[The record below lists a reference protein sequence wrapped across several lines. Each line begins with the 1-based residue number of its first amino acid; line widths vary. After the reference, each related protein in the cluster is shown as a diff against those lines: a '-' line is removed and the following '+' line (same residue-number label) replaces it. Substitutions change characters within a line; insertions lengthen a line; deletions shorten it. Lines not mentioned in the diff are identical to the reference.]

1 MMGAASRE
9 SSQVLCMA
17 IVFLPNAFAQ
27 FRQNDEVHN
36 DGCSEQR
43 IFTSVVHGDCILTTH
58 EDRRCVLVHGTLA
71 VTYVRDVLDHNHVV
85 GVFTFLVQYLV
96 RVNHVVHHVG
106 LTDLLG
112 TELLL
117 LVQIFTIIVSKM
129 IPAYNRLR
137 LQTCGHE
144 KVNQHTLDL
153 GLTRLEIVTTDKHSL
168 FGRHG
173 LHGRDEGVLWG
184 PVDVGTSLRDG
195 GHSKDRGR
203 GNFKVAIA
211 DSVHKIVGR
220 VVDAGKD
227 VTEPFRVGGP

>member
-43 IFTSVVHGDCILTTH
+43 IFTSVVHGDRVLATH
-58 EDRRCVLVHGTLA
+58 EDRRSVFVHRTFA
-71 VTYVRDVLDHNHVV
+71 VTNVRNILDDDNVV

-96 RVNHVVHHVG
+96 RVDHVIHNIG

-144 KVNQHTLDL
+144 KVDQHTLDL
-153 GLTRLEIVTTDKHSL
+153 SLTRLEVVTTNKNAL

-173 LHGRDEGVLWG
+173 LHGRDEGVLRG
-184 PVDVGTSLRDG
+184 PVDVGTSLQNG

-203 GNFKVAIA
+203 GNFKIEIA
-211 DSVHKIVGR
+211 DILPDLLNVLHAGLPAWDAVVG
-220 VVDAGKD
+220 
-227 VTEPFRVGGP
+227 